1 MPELWEHNLDYKVT
15 AILMAPCVE
24 QFDVEF
30 APIFSNQGKRDQFR
44 CRRQLSEFAIK
55 VELQDSDSFRMS
67 GNRIDISQEALLCRA
82 ALDHFGESELYQVV
96 IELWQGAGPPARP
109 TVEYLDEHE
118 VGPEV
123 INLLKIAQLEG
134 DGVVPFREDS
144 SNRVTLFSRH
154 AQHLV
159 EGLLERMAAT
169 KLTQTM
175 RAARLS
181 NQLGM

>member
-1 MPELWEHNLDYKVT
+1 
-15 AILMAPCVE
+15 
-24 QFDVEF
+24 
-30 APIFSNQGKRDQFR
+30 
-44 CRRQLSEFAIK
+44 
-55 VELQDSDSFRMS
+55 MS
-67 GNRIDISQEALLCRA
+67 GNRIDISQEALLWKA
-82 ALDHFGESELYQVV
+82 ALEHFGQSELYQVV
-96 IELWQGAGPPARP
+96 VELWQGAGPSARP

-123 INLLKIAQLEG
+123 INLLKIAQVEV

-144 SNRVTLFSRH
+144 SSRVTLYSRH

-159 EGLLERMAAT
+159 GGLLEKMPAT
-169 KLTQTM
+169 KITQTM

>member
-1 MPELWEHNLDYKVT
+1 
-15 AILMAPCVE
+15 
-24 QFDVEF
+24 
-30 APIFSNQGKRDQFR
+30 
-44 CRRQLSEFAIK
+44 
-55 VELQDSDSFRMS
+55 MS